1 MGTSL
6 IPPLQKDP
14 FVCDYAEILT
24 RLIANQPGFRLRG
37 EWKMLLSLYDNSEE
51 VGKEIL
57 IIRRQKIFRFETE
70 VPVLARL

>member
-14 FVCDYAEILT
+14 FVCDCVEILT
-24 RLIANQPGFRLRG
+24 RLTSNQLAFRLRG
-37 EWKMLLSLYDNSEE
+37 EWQMLLSLYDNGEE

-57 IIRRQKIFRFETE
+57 IIRR
-70 VPVLARL
+70 